1 MGDDSNDADRLGRRA
16 AARQRWD
23 RRAATYDSKG
33 LRAER
38 WAIGDGREWI
48 CSRARGRTLEVAIG
62 TGRNLPLYGEV
73 ELTGIDLS
81 PAMLDVAR
89 RRARQLGLAI
99 DLREGPAE
107 QLPFPDAEFDTVVCT
122 MAVCSVAD
130 RAGAIGEM
138 YRVLR
143 PGGLL
148 LLIDH
153 FEPRWIRGRPATLAV
168 REGFIPERR
177 LSTRLGAID
186 RLAARK
192 PGLPVPGV

>member
-1 MGDDSNDADRLGRRA
+1 MGDDSDAVHRSGRWESVR
-16 AARQRWD
+16 RRWD
-23 RRAATYDSKG
+23 RRAATYDKKG

-48 CSRARGRTLEVAIG
+48 CAQARGRTLEVAIG

-73 ELTGIDLS
+73 DLTGIDLS

-89 RRARQLGLAI
+89 RRSRQLGRSV

-107 QLPFPDAEFDTVVCT
+107 HLPFPDGHFDTVVCT
-122 MAVCSVAD
+122 LAVCSVAD
-130 RAGAIGEM
+130 RAGAIAEM

-153 FEPRWIRGRPATLAV
+153 VERRWLRGRPATLAV
-168 REGFIPERR
+168 RYGFIPEHRER
-177 LSTRLGAID
+177 TRLGAIE

-192 PGLPVPGV
+192 PGLPVT